1 MRGAQLRGACNE
13 RFSKMQTE
21 KVWTLDEVKADW
33 ARVKCEVAYVRTI
46 VAAHQLMKTLR
57 RQEKQKRLEAESL
70 KYREDQPRVPAGN
83 PGTGGQW
90 TGSGAG
96 SGVARDS
103 ASDSVK
109 KPVQTALLEFA
120 PIVFE
125 KAAEAAIY
133 LYLYWASRNSQQKT
147 AVIEFNSREFLPGA
161 LPSDPAI
168 GTRVLN
174 EEEVNASCPRDRL
187 VQAMTDAAA
196 QKVQSQWGPLT
207 PQQYGTRVHT
217 ALRDSIVA
225 LADPNL
231 KAEISAIKSVGKN
244 YGKKGSIRIDAFENV
259 GDGTVCVY
267 DIKTGEAKLTLLR
280 MQEIADNAHSLFPG
294 TTKLRI
300 IEKRPR

>member
-1 MRGAQLRGACNE
+1 MRGALAISAGKESLQ
-13 RFSKMQTE
+13 KMQTE

-46 VAAHQLMKTLR
+46 VAAHRLMNILR
-57 RQEKQKRLEAESL
+57 QQEAQKFNP
-70 KYREDQPRVPAGN
+70 YHDDAGRFTTAD
-83 PGTGGQW
+83 GVGR
-90 TGSGAG
+90 GAG
-96 SGVARDS
+96 STATATTSAPARD
-103 ASDSVK
+103 
-109 KPVQTALLEFA
+109 KPVQTALLQFA

-133 LYLYWASRNSQQKT
+133 LYLYWASRNSQQTT
-147 AVIEFNSREFLPGA
+147 AVIEFNAREFLPGA

-196 QKVQSQWGPLT
+196 QKVQSQRGTLT
-207 PQQYGTRVHT
+207 PQQSGTRVHA
-217 ALRDSIVA
+217 ALKDSIDA
-225 LADPNL
+225 LGDPNL
-231 KAEISAIKSVGKN
+231 KAEVSAIKSRPAN
-244 YGKKGSIRIDAFENV
+244 YGEKNSIRMDAFENV
-259 GDGTVCVY
+259 GDSTVCVY

-280 MQEIADNAHSLFPG
+280 MQEIANNAQKLYPG

>member
-1 MRGAQLRGACNE
+1 
-13 RFSKMQTE
+13 MQTE

-33 ARVKCEVAYVRTI
+33 LRVQSEVAYVRTI
-46 VAAHQLMKTLR
+46 VAAHQLMKTL
-57 RQEKQKRLEAESL
+57 QRLEQQKLLVASSL
-70 KYREDQPRVPAGN
+70 KYSADQPRVSAGN
-83 PGTGGQW
+83 GRESGQW
-90 TGSGAG
+90 AGAAAGSGA
-96 SGVARDS
+96 S
-103 ASDSVK
+103 ADRAAGTGN
-109 KPVQTALLEFA
+109 KPVQTAFVQFA

-133 LYLYWASRNSQQKT
+133 LYLYWASRNSQQTT
-147 AVIEFNSREFLPGA
+147 AVIEFNAREFLPGA
-161 LPSDPAI
+161 LASDPAI
-168 GTRVLN
+168 GTRFLN

-187 VQAMTDAAA
+187 VQNMTDAAA
-196 QKVQSQWGPLT
+196 QKVQTEWGSLS

-217 ALRDSIVA
+217 AVRDSIVA

-231 KAEISAIKSVGKN
+231 KAEVSAIKSDEKK

-280 MQEIADNAHSLFPG
+280 MQEIADNAHTLFPG